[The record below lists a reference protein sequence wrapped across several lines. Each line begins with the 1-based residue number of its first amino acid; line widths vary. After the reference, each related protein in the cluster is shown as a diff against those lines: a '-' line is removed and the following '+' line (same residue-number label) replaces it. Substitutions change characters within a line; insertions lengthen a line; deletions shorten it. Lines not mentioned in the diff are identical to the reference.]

1 MPSLKKLQAN
11 KDSSML
17 PRLLPSLWS
26 KTACMLQ
33 CTWASSGECG
43 KACTGGEKSIESIG
57 VLPIA
62 AGIASAETQS
72 AASTTVCA
80 IILLRRAKEVC
91 LRGTIPSTTVG
102 IIR

>member
-1 MPSLKKLQAN
+1 MSSLKKLQAN

-80 IILLRRAKEVC
+80 IILLRRANYGVEGP
-91 LRGTIPSTTVG
+91 R
-102 IIR
+102 